1 MILKQE
7 YMSLLGEI
15 YFYESVEEY
24 MNNYLV
30 KLIDKLLVDQDE
42 ANLVDLVNMKLI
54 KYNSDNEDKN
64 SRLRSFSQSSAH
76 SSYFFHS
83 SVDEKS

>member
-1 MILKQE
+1 
-7 YMSLLGEI
+7 MSLLGEI
-15 YFYESVEEY
+15 YFYESVEEN
-24 MNNYLV
+24 MNNYLT

-54 KYNSDNEDKN
+54 KNNSDNEDKN
-64 SRLRSFSQSSAH
+64 SRLRSYSQSSVH

-83 SVDEKS
+83 SIDEKS

>member
-1 MILKQE
+1 MN
-7 YMSLLGEI
+7 LLGEI

-24 MNNYLV
+24 MNNYFV
-30 KLIDKLLVDQDE
+30 NLIDKLLVDQDQ

-54 KYNSDNEDKN
+54 KYNGDGEDKN
-64 SRLRSFSQSSAH
+64 RLRSFSQSSVQ
-76 SSYFFHS
+76 SSYFVQG